1 MIGADADMSFC
12 FKDCLGCPPC
22 CPVLPEAFFL
32 FIIVP
37 YLDHYL
43 PYLPTTLPTTYLP
56 YLSLTVVQ
64 LQINNQTP
72 PRPPP
77 AIPIPIPPP
86 LTFSLP
92 CLLHTLSLSS
102 RTGISPHITAYNK
115 TTPHLSTL
123 SPTYP
128 HTHTQCSQ
136 CCCTTDQ
143 YRPRYPNVGPEQVS
157 RANPFSLPWPFPH
170 ATTAERERRKKK
182 KQKEKTKRIRRLI
195 SYRVLPI
202 CRLRSL
208 VGPPVT
214 RDVRQGQIY

>member
-1 MIGADADMSFC
+1 MQGIKDLMIGADADMSFC

-86 LTFSLP
+86 IDLLSTLP
-92 CLLHTLSLSS
+92 TTLSLSP
-102 RTGISPHITAYNK
+102 RAQAYHRISPHITK
-115 TTPHLSTL
+115 PLHTFRLFP
-123 SPTYP
+123 P
-128 HTHTQCSQ
+128 HTRTLTRNAANAVVPQTNTGQNTQTSV
-136 CCCTTDQ
+136 
-143 YRPRYPNVGPEQVS
+143 PS
-157 RANPFSLPWPFPH
+157 R
-170 ATTAERERRKKK
+170 
-182 KQKEKTKRIRRLI
+182 
-195 SYRVLPI
+195 
-202 CRLRSL
+202 
-208 VGPPVT
+208 
-214 RDVRQGQIY
+214 